1 MNKSYNLKKKE
12 YLILSK
18 ELPGNSKDTEYVRL
32 YIGTV
37 YAL

>member
-18 ELPGNSKDTEYVRL
+18 ELPGNSKDTEYARL